1 MAPIPSTRPGPSASP
16 VSALP
21 AHEILPQRDFLA
33 RFGPALTERVAS
45 ASPPVY
51 RGPSDAPWA
60 PLSLLI
66 RKPLGAQGLIAQAGA
81 CAIRGLRPSR
91 RARVGHPDHARDPA
105 SASGRKRRLGLGLV
119 AEMATGKSY
128 LSLAML
134 GLADEDV
141 TRRRAPDDRRPEK
154 ARFFPAVVLSPPIV
168 VEKWAREA
176 ASTLPTARPV
186 VIRPLRTRADVA
198 AFRRFDPTFTGS
210 RLSAIACAERVAAR
224 IRREL
229 AAWREQRERAV
240 NERRTPPRK
249 PCHVAILSTSVAK
262 LGPAWTP
269 VYLLRVLRDVDDE
282 GRVRALRDPATGE
295 PYVVPCCP
303 RCFQPL
309 MDEARAE
316 RRERDREKLRR
327 RGAARRLSGVP
338 SSVGADGRDGGNN
351 ERDDD
356 DEALAVYLTEAELLG
371 QRGPAAKRACAGCGE
386 PLWQVV
392 PDDVRWRATPP
403 PLDGRRTVRPLPLP
417 DRDHRPLCLTSTFER
432 RYPLADYLRK
442 RHRGLFR
449 SLICD
454 EAHQFKGAGTAQ
466 GFAAASLVDACD
478 PGGTTIFLTGTL
490 FSGYCSDLYP
500 MLWRLLPELRTTFGY
515 GDLKRWVDLY
525 GVRQKVVKVRERG
538 PGHRED
544 GSRSKRREDRP
555 VVKELPGISPLVL
568 RHLLDSCLFLE
579 LADVAPGL
587 PPYAEEALDV
597 PLGEVLGPVY
607 ERFERETTAALK
619 QMLARY
625 DNSGLAAWFQG
636 LMVQPNLPWRGMT
649 VTSPSGEVLG
659 SAPSLPEDMIYP
671 KERALLDLAR
681 SERAAGRRMLVYCEH
696 TGEYDL
702 LPRLKALLEAD
713 DAAWRREVHAQE
725 ARQQEA
731 LRPPPPAQRIR
742 VALLRSG
749 TVGTAGREAWLERT
763 VEQGC
768 DVLLCHSGLVEVGLD
783 LLAFPTIVC
792 DEVIFSTSRVR
803 QATRRS
809 YRPGQTQPV
818 RVVQLVYDRSMEAR
832 GLQLIASKIKSSL
845 MVEGKLPREGLAAF
859 GQGEQGGQ
867 GGQGDL
873 LLELARSVLADAED
887 GVTRDVA
894 GSLEATFREL
904 AVVEQEQDT
913 YVGDVEVPAVLA
925 EADAE
930 ADADL
935 QLLDERCGR
944 GRDAVG
950 VGATGSTTLAMED
963 AVARAAT
970 FSGWGQFD
978 GEDRLNVPGPT
989 PTSAPVP
996 GTVPPASDPWAH
1008 WRRLRDQL
1016 PATRRSRSRRPSAS
1030 SPTASD
1036 VPAGQVGQSATLWN
1050 VPTGRDAT
1058 GEHRDGEE
1066 PDARGRHEEVPCVGV
1081 EPLLQASLW
1090 EER

>member
-1 MAPIPSTRPGPSASP
+1 MASAPVPSTPPTQSAPSVSPATPLPGHD
-16 VSALP
+16 V
-21 AHEILPQRDFLA
+21 LPQREFLA
-33 RFGPALTERVAS
+33 GFGPALTERVAA

-51 RGPSDAPWA
+51 RGPTDASWA
-60 PLSLLI
+60 PLSLLK

-81 CAIRGLRPSR
+81 CAIRGLR
-91 RARVGHPDHARDPA
+91 RARACHVRARQTGRTEA
-105 SASGRKRRLGLGLV
+105 SVSRKRRRGLGLV

-141 TRRRAPDDRRPEK
+141 TRHPAPDDQRPEK

-176 ASTLPTARPV
+176 ANTLPTARPV
-186 VIRPLRTRADVA
+186 VIRALCTKADVA
-198 AFRRFDPTFTGS
+198 FFRRFEPTFTGS
-210 RLSAIACAERVAAR
+210 RLSAIGCAERVARR
-224 IRREL
+224 IRLEL
-229 AAWREQRERAV
+229 AIWREQRDRALK
-240 NERRTPPRK
+240 ERRTPPRK

-269 VYLLRVLRDVDDE
+269 VYLLRVLRDVDGDR
-282 GRVRALRDPATGE
+282 RVRALRDPATGE

-303 RCFQPL
+303 HCFQPL
-309 MDEARAE
+309 MDEAREHDRE
-316 RRERDREKLRR
+316 RRRQRGHGEERRPPRVRPIE
-327 RGAARRLSGVP
+327 
-338 SSVGADGRDGGNN
+338 DGDAGNG
-351 ERDDD
+351 EGDDEE
-356 DEALAVYLTEAELLG
+356 EALAVYLTEAELLG
-371 QRGPAAKRACAGCGE
+371 QRSPAAKRICAACGE

-392 PDDVRWRATPP
+392 PDDARWQATSP
-403 PLDGRRTVRPLPLP
+403 PLGGQRAVPPLPLP
-417 DRDHRPLCLTSTFER
+417 DRHHQPPCLTSTFER

-525 GVRQKVVKVRERG
+525 GVRQKIVKVRDGR
-538 PGHRED
+538 RQD

-555 VVKELPGISPLVL
+555 IVKELPGISPLVL

-587 PPYAEEALDV
+587 PPYSEEALVV
-597 PLGEVLGPVY
+597 PLGELLGPEY

-625 DNSGLAAWFQG
+625 DNSGLAAWFQE
-636 LMVQPNLPWRGMT
+636 LMVQPNLPWRGVT
-649 VTSPSGEVLG
+649 VATPSGEVLG
-659 SAPSLPEDMIYP
+659 SAPPLPEDVIYP
-671 KERALLDLAR
+671 KERALLDLIR
-681 SERAAGRRMLVYCEH
+681 RERAAGRRMLVYCEH

-702 LPRLKALLEAD
+702 LPRLKTLSEAD
-713 DAAWRREVHAQE
+713 DMVWQEETRKEE
-725 ARQQEA
+725 ARQRDASERAAGA
-731 LRPPPPAQRIR
+731 LAEGDVSEMLHPPTQRIR
-742 VALLRSG
+742 VAILRSG
-749 TVGTAGREAWLERT
+749 TVSTAEREAWLQRT

-792 DEVIFSTSRVR
+792 YEVIFSTTRVR

-818 RVVQLVYDRSMEAR
+818 KVVQLVYDRSMEAR

-845 MVEGKLPREGLAAF
+845 MVEGKLPGEGLAAF
-859 GQGEQGGQ
+859 DQSDGP

-873 LLELARSVLADAED
+873 LLELARSVLADED
-887 GVTRDVA
+887 GGARDVA

-904 AVVEQEQDT
+904 ATVEKEHDSYIGEVKVPTVLVEEDLEPPGNEPKGQVHLDDVVALSELTQP
-913 YVGDVEVPAVLA
+913 VGTALDSAGSDPQSGQ
-925 EADAE
+925 ADG
-930 ADADL
+930 DL
-935 QLLDERCGR
+935 QLGMPTPALLPAAAAGAAER
-944 GRDAVG
+944 DPW
-950 VGATGSTTLAMED
+950 
-963 AVARAAT
+963 AR
-970 FSGWGQFD
+970 WH
-978 GEDRLNVPGPT
+978 ELRDRLRSTARPRRR
-989 PTSAPVP
+989 PTSASTRPAGGDSGDALSRVP
-996 GTVPPASDPWAH
+996 GTLWSTQPDP
-1008 WRRLRDQL
+1008 
-1016 PATRRSRSRRPSAS
+1016 
-1030 SPTASD
+1030 
-1036 VPAGQVGQSATLWN
+1036 V
-1050 VPTGRDAT
+1050 AT
-1058 GEHRDGEE
+1058 GAFHD
-1066 PDARGRHEEVPCVGV
+1066 DQEVEANSQGC
-1081 EPLLQASLW
+1081 EDTPLGAESFAQASLW
-1090 EER
+1090 E